1 MGREGASAAL
11 EPEKRGRGGMHGRL
25 LRQRGGGRQS
35 RGAAWHTR
43 EMVREEKLGR
53 CSGWGRRVE
62 ARAAGGGAGE
72 ELARR

>member
-1 MGREGASAAL
+1 LAWRARERAR
-11 EPEKRGRGGMHGRL
+11 K
-25 LRQRGGGRQS
+25 
-35 RGAAWHTR
+35 
-43 EMVREEKLGR
+43 EELGR